1 MRALLFLALSI
12 SAFLG
17 FFFCIVVA
25 GAVLAHWTTPAIGM
39 SFEVA
44 APLVLVFAWE
54 RRKSRAA
61 RRLTQGKTTPA

>member
-1 MRALLFLALSI
+1 MRALLFLTLCI

-17 FFFCIVVA
+17 FFFCIVVG

-39 SFEVA
+39 GFELT
-44 APLVLVFAWE
+44 APLMLVFAWE

-61 RRLTQGKTTPA
+61 RHMAQGKTDPV

>member
-25 GAVLAHWTTPAIGM
+25 GAVLAHWTTPAVGM
-39 SFEVA
+39 SFELA
-44 APLVLVFAWE
+44 APLALAFAWE
-54 RRKSRAA
+54 RRKS
-61 RRLTQGKTTPA
+61 